1 MKIDI
6 EVAFTLPF
14 LANRTKQRKLRLREM
29 KTSRQKT
36 IEGIFRRVHSAYAI
50 LLSPYRH
57 RKTKQCPRRKFQV
70 AIVNRRQRQSSFNFI
85 IDLRNSI
92 KIFVLPLEGQGAD

>member
-6 EVAFTLPF
+6 EVALTLPF

-36 IEGIFRRVHSAYAI
+36 IEGIFRRVHSAYAW
-50 LLSPYRH
+50 YCFRH
-57 RKTKQCPRRKFQV
+57 I
-70 AIVNRRQRQSSFNFI
+70 AIAKLNSARGANF
-85 IDLRNSI
+85 
-92 KIFVLPLEGQGAD
+92 KLPLSIADSGKVHLILSSIYEIR